1 MSPHPKRKQQHQD
14 TSVTNNSSRALDRL
28 REGLGYA
35 FNDADLLATALT
47 HRSAGSSN
55 NERLEFLGDALL
67 GFIMAEELYRKFPDT
82 DEGRLTRLRASLV
95 KRETLAAVARSL
107 DVGECLTLGEG
118 ERKSG
123 GWRRE
128 SILANAVEALLGA
141 VFLDGGMEVCRGTVL
156 RLFGERLAGLS
167 PEAVVKDPKT
177 ELQEYLQARHKPL
190 PSYTTL
196 SVEGDPH
203 NQRFTVSCEVNALP
217 HPITAHGS
225 SRQRAEQAA
234 AREALTALRGIQRK
248 PR

>member
-1 MSPHPKRKQQHQD
+1 MSPHSKRKQEAV
-14 TSVTNNSSRALDRL
+14 VTDNLSRALDRL
-28 REGLGYA
+28 CEGLGHEFRDPA
-35 FNDADLLATALT
+35 LLATALT
-47 HRSAGSSN
+47 HRSAGSDN

-67 GFIMAEELYRKFPDT
+67 GFIMAEELFRRFPDT
-82 DEGRLTRLRASLV
+82 DEGRLTRLRAALV
-95 KRETLAAVARSL
+95 KRDTLASVARAL
-107 DVGECLTLGEG
+107 AVGECLTLGEG

-123 GWRRE
+123 GWRRD

-141 VFLDGGMEVCRGTVL
+141 IYLDAGMAECRATVL

-177 ELQEYLQARHKPL
+177 ELQEYLQARHLPL

-203 NQRFTVSCEVNALP
+203 DQRFTVSCAVSSLP

-234 AREALTALRGIQRK
+234 AREALSAVRGTQRK
-248 PR
+248 SR